1 MTHAR
6 RRLSGA
12 WGRPLLRLALL
23 LLIPLSSASAQFSEV
38 MRDVRQGLRKASATM
53 STVEAL
59 TLVKARPGGGFQPDC
74 DYASYL
80 QTIQTANGKM
90 KTWKQRD
97 KADKVKGRW
106 GWLPTADFLDMI
118 LGFSSVI
125 AQGAILHQSR
135 MSVPELIQQMCVT
148 SVSQDQTRRQVALTR
163 EAYTKSD
170 QAIVESASSLTLS
183 PLAQSLERE
192 AIQQNWTAYYSEVS
206 AGRVVAGDSVWREA
220 DALLRRTQGEIEPMM
235 KRMREIEEQLKA
247 AESFVFTPRDPNGK
261 CPGGVD
267 DASATTTDPDGAG
280 RGPDSFQG
288 VPADKCLVSGER
300 AMQVTPW
307 LELIGTD
314 AYRIR
319 VLAQARLLQIRALEL
334 SSLTVQRRKERVAGG
349 SGLILTF

>member
-1 MTHAR
+1 MMQTTRPRAAR
-6 RRLSGA
+6 WGRRL
-12 WGRPLLRLALL
+12 LVLALGL
-23 LLIPLSSASAQFSEV
+23 LVPQTSASAQFSEV

-53 STVEAL
+53 STAEAL

-74 DYASYL
+74 DYGSYL
-80 QTIQTANGKM
+80 ETIQTANGKM

-170 QAIVESASSLTLS
+170 QAVEQSAAALTIS
-183 PLAQSLERE
+183 PLAQALERE
-192 AIQQNWTAYYSEVS
+192 AIQQNWTAYYTEVAAS
-206 AGRVVAGDSVWREA
+206 RVVAGDSVWREA
-220 DALLRRTQGEIEPMM
+220 DALLRRTQADIEPMM

-247 AESFVFTPRDPNGK
+247 AESFVFTPRNPDGK
-261 CPGGVD
+261 CPGGAD
-267 DASATTTDPDGAG
+267 DASATTKNPDGSG
-280 RGPDSFQG
+280 GGSTSFQG

-319 VLAQARLLQIRALEL
+319 VLAQARLLQLRALEL

-349 SGLILTF
+349 SGLITTF